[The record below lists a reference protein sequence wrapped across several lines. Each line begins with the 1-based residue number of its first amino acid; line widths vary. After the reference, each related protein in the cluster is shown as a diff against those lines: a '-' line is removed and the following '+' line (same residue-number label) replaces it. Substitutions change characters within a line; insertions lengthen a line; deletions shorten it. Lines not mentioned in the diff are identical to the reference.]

1 MTSSF
6 NQPSFD
12 TRSFF
17 RERSVLTYLV
27 MLNIAIWGIIQAL
40 KVILYLYN
48 RETAGQDIHQII
60 DLLAVPAYL
69 PNLAAQPWSLFT
81 YMVLHDSI
89 WHILFNMLWLYWFGK
104 IFLQYLN
111 ERQLLMTYIL
121 GGLTG
126 GLVYILAYNIFPVFD
141 AALENS
147 YALGASASV
156 MAIVTAIAFYV
167 PNYTLNLLLIGRV
180 RIVYLAIALFVFDF
194 FMIPS
199 GNAGGHIAHIGG
211 ALFGFTWVML
221 VYPAFR
227 SKFKPSGTRS
237 FGDPWKIFRRKYRDA
252 AGGSDS
258 ARPLTDDEYNA
269 RRAEN
274 QKKIDEILEKI
285 SRGGYESLTREE
297 KELLFKSS
305 KKS

>member
-12 TRSFF
+12 ARSFF

-27 MLNIAIWGIIQAL
+27 ILNIAIWAIIQAV

-48 RETAGQDIHQII
+48 RETAAADIHRVI
-60 DLLAVPAYL
+60 DMLAVPAFL

-81 YMVLHDSI
+81 YMVLHESI

-111 ERQLLMTYIL
+111 ERQLLMIYIL

-126 GLVYILAYNIFPVFD
+126 GLVYILAYNIFPVFGQELPN
-141 AALENS
+141 A

-167 PNYTLNLLLIGRV
+167 PNYTLSMLFIGRV

-221 VYPAFR
+221 IYPAIRGKFR
-227 SKFKPSGTRS
+227 RTGMRT
-237 FGDPWKIFRRKYRDA
+237 FGDPWKIFRRKKYA
-252 AGGSDS
+252 ETGGPAS
-258 ARPLTDDEYNA
+258 ARPMTDDEYNA

-297 KELLFKSS
+297 KELLFRSSRKS
-305 KKS
+305 